1 MIYVNHLEEVF
12 PCREGAEGGRV
23 MPLDL
28 FEPLIQLI
36 APFAPHLAEELREK
50 LGHTTMLYEA
60 KNWPNYDESLMID
73 DLIILAIQVN
83 GKMRGTI
90 EISPSASQEEVMA
103 MIQSDEKFS
112 VHLMSDIKKIV
123 YVPSKIC
130 NIVL

>member
-1 MIYVNHLEEVF
+1 
-12 PCREGAEGGRV
+12 
-23 MPLDL
+23 
-28 FEPLIQLI
+28 
-36 APFAPHLAEELREK
+36 
-50 LGHTTMLYEA
+50 MLYET
-60 KNWPNYDESLMID
+60 KNWPSYDESLMID
-73 DLIILAIQVN
+73 DLITLAIQIN

-112 VHLMSDIKKIV
+112 VHLMSDIKKII